1 MVQLVKIL
9 RVISAD
15 SAAAILDEKFSPRY
29 LVASVSVLV
38 EPPYREPSYR
48 LAEPIFREV
57 DSGFEV
63 IVHEAELCRSLLDKM
78 KADVVHLDMSLGGVS
93 VEELSPIELANLR
106 ASRTGRQNIL
116 KILPRLRKIAGEIRR
131 VHGVDMLAIGKE
143 SVPVRIAELTAGS
156 EGILFACKKVADD
169 GEAVLLGLPVMC
181 QPRVHDDRVYLHSL
195 IAAEHDVR
203 GYAVDVD
210 SVLKKVKFTE
220 TLNPCARGFRALQ
233 IKPAK

>member
-1 MVQLVKIL
+1 M
-9 RVISAD
+9 
-15 SAAAILDEKFSPRY
+15 
-29 LVASVSVLV
+29 

-57 DSGFEV
+57 EIGFEV

-93 VEELSPIELANLR
+93 IEELSPVELVNIR
-106 ASRTGRQNIL
+106 ASRTGRKNIL
-116 KILPRLRKIAGEIRR
+116 KILPQLRKVAAEIKR
-131 VHGVDMLAIGKE
+131 VHGIDMLAIGKE

-156 EGILFACKKVADD
+156 EAILFACKKTVDE
-169 GEAVLLGLPVMC
+169 GKPLVLGLPVMC
-181 QPRVHDDRVYLHSL
+181 QPRLHDNRVYLYSL

-203 GYAVDVD
+203 SFAVDAED
-210 SVLKKVKFTE
+210 ILRKVKLTE

-233 IKPAK
+233 IKPVK